1 MNAVPS
7 KALIEEVAL
16 ELGIDPAFVEKD
28 WYVVQ
33 LIRVLMATD
42 LFGAQL
48 IFTGGTAL
56 AKAHRLLQRF
66 SEDIDFRLVLPQE
79 PPLSRSGQRKLL
91 SKIRSQV
98 QKVITTHFPPD
109 AVQWK
114 ARDENRFF
122 SFDVDYPTV
131 ADPSTALR
139 PHLQIEFTV
148 STLSLSP
155 LILPVSSFIAEL
167 TKTSPEIAAVACID
181 PVENAAD
188 KISALIWRVPDRVR
202 QPADDDPDLTRH
214 IHDLAVLQPSAVA
227 HGEFRRLAIGVIGLD
242 DDRCSKIKGK
252 SLEEKTLILLDILNA
267 DAEYRTEYIR
277 FVQGMSYAVGGV
289 PTYDE
294 AIAKLKTLIDH
305 LL

>member
-1 MNAVPS
+1 
-7 KALIEEVAL
+7 
-16 ELGIDPAFVEKD
+16 
-28 WYVVQ
+28 VQ
-33 LIRVLMATD
+33 SIRVLMATD

-66 SEDIDFRLVLPQE
+66 SGDIDFRLVLPQE
-79 PPLSRSGQRKLL
+79 PPLSRSTQRKLL
-91 SKIRSQV
+91 SKIRSEV

-167 TKTSPEIAAVACID
+167 TKTYPEIAAVACID
-181 PVENAAD
+181 PVENSAD

-214 IHDLAVLQPSAVA
+214 IHDLAVLQPYAVA
-227 HGEFRRLAIGVIGLD
+227 HGEFRHLAIGVISQD
-242 DDRCSKIKGK
+242 DGRCSKIKGK
-252 SLEEKTLILLDILNA
+252 SLQEKFRILLDILNA
-267 DAEYRTEYIR
+267 DAEYRTEYTR
-277 FVQGMSYAVGGV
+277 FVQGMSYAVGRCRI
-289 PTYDE
+289 TRRQ
-294 AIAKLKTLIDH
+294 
-305 LL
+305 